1 MVLKIGASRRYE
13 PLPQGLRALTALGG
27 PARKGN
33 PTLAR
38 RQHSPEPDSKLSQP
52 TPVDQHYENLRAGM
66 RGLVT
71 EPGMTTYYKFISWTI
86 CFSSLG

>member
-38 RQHSPEPDSKLSQP
+38 RQNLPRARLQTVP
-52 TPVDQHYENLRAGM
+52 TDAGRSALALRKPPRRHA
-66 RGLVT
+66 R
-71 EPGMTTYYKFISWTI
+71 PRH
-86 CFSSLG
+86 